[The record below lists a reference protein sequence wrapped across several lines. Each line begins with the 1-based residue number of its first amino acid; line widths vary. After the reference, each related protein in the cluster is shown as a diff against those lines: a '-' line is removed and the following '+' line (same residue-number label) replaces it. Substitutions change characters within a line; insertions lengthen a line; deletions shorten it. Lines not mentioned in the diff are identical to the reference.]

1 MLIAITV
8 STNFSDILEITLKQ
22 NLKFF
27 DHWYIITQKNDK
39 NTINLIQ
46 NIDKITI
53 LYFDFKTN
61 NSSDFKTNYSSF
73 NKGGAINY
81 GQKIIYEQYNKSK
94 ILILDTDIYLPYNF
108 DKIIEKESFQIN
120 TLYGSLIRLDFER
133 LSDFYKIENFGYYE
147 NSDKFCGY
155 FQLYYFDRTIPNNIN
170 YYYGQ
175 SYHCGDCDNLFKKLF
190 QNFKT
195 LEINVYHLGKANIHW
210 LGRENMSDFII
221 DTKLIN

>member
-27 DHWYIITQKNDK
+27 DHWYIITEKNDK

-53 LYFDFKTN
+53 LYFDFKKN
-61 NSSDFKTNYSSF
+61 NSSF

-81 GQKIIYEQYNKSK
+81 AQKIIYEQYNKSK

-108 DKIIEKESFQIN
+108 DQIIEKESFQIN

-133 LSDFYKIENFGYYE
+133 LSDFYKIENFGIYI
-147 NSDKFCGY
+147 NSAAFCGY
-155 FQLYYFDRTIPNNIN
+155 FQLYYYDKSLKDTKL
-170 YYYGQ
+170 YLYGQ
-175 SYHCGDCDNLFKKLF
+175 SYHCGVCDDYFKKLF

-221 DTKLIN
+221 DTKIN